1 MNAITKAET
10 AIQAP
15 AIGEPW
21 PEHGGVYAGLSRGED
36 GQSDGHLVLLDD
48 LPGKE
53 LKWADA
59 VKWADGLGNGA
70 RLPTRFESALLYAN
84 VRDKIELGDWYWT
97 GTQYSVHDAWNQHFG
112 DGNQNYDFKKFE
124 ARCRAVR
131 LIQLTP

>member
-36 GQSDGHLVLLDD
+36 GPSDGHLVLLDD

-59 VKWADGLGNGA
+59 VKCADGLGNGA

-97 GTQYSVHDAWNQHFG
+97 GTQCSDSYAWNQFFSYGSQRYIRKTVH
-112 DGNQNYDFKKFE
+112 
-124 ARCRAVR
+124 ACCRA
-131 LIQLTP
+131 LCFIQLTP